1 MKIVA
6 VVFDMDGVLFDTERI
21 GVQCWT
27 EAAEPTGLQNAREIA
42 RMCIGRTIPGTKE
55 VFMEEAAKQGVALD
69 FEKLHEDCARLILEK
84 EERDGLP
91 VKPGVHEI
99 LEYLYERKIPVALA
113 KRTSCSV
120 IWRKPGSRNIS
131 GRSSL
136 AIWSATASL
145 PRISTSKPVRSW
157 RQHRRMS
164 SPSRILLMGS
174 VPPPQRDCIRSWYR
188 ISCSL
193 PRRFSCWLRQSATA
207 CWRSE
212 SYCRRSICKY
222 QRVSKSIKA
231 YIRELSI

>member
-113 KRTSCSV
+113 TSSKKDIVLSHLEKTGITKYFRKIVTGDMVSHGKPAPDIYIKACEELEAAPENV
-120 IWRKPGSRNIS
+120 IAIEDSSNGI
-131 GRSSL
+131 RS
-136 AIWSATASL
+136 ASAAGLHPIMVPDQLQPTEE
-145 PRISTSKPVRSW
+145 
-157 RQHRRMS
+157 
-164 SPSRILLMGS
+164 ILLLAETKC
-174 VPPPQRDCIRSWYR
+174 D
-188 ISCSL
+188 SL
-193 PRRFSCWLRQSATA
+193 LEVRKLLQ
-207 CWRSE
+207 E
-212 SYCRRSICKY
+212 KY
-222 QRVSKSIKA
+222 
-231 YIRELSI
+231 L

>member
-113 KRTSCSV
+113 TSSKKDIVLSHLEKTGITKYFRKLVTGDMVSHGKPAPDIYIKACEELEAAPENV
-120 IWRKPGSRNIS
+120 IAIEDSFNGI
-131 GRSSL
+131 RS
-136 AIWSATASL
+136 ASAAGLHPIMVPDQLQPTEE
-145 PRISTSKPVRSW
+145 
-157 RQHRRMS
+157 
-164 SPSRILLMGS
+164 ILLLAETKC
-174 VPPPQRDCIRSWYR
+174 D
-188 ISCSL
+188 SL
-193 PRRFSCWLRQSATA
+193 LEVRKLLQ
-207 CWRSE
+207 E
-212 SYCRRSICKY
+212 KY
-222 QRVSKSIKA
+222 
-231 YIRELSI
+231 L

>member
-113 KRTSCSV
+113 TSSKKDIVLSHLEKIGITKYFRKIVTGDMVSHGKPAPDIYIKACEELEAAPENV
-120 IWRKPGSRNIS
+120 IAIEDSFNGI
-131 GRSSL
+131 RS
-136 AIWSATASL
+136 ASAAGLHPIMVPDQLQPTEE
-145 PRISTSKPVRSW
+145 
-157 RQHRRMS
+157 
-164 SPSRILLMGS
+164 ILLLAETKC
-174 VPPPQRDCIRSWYR
+174 D
-188 ISCSL
+188 SL
-193 PRRFSCWLRQSATA
+193 LEVRKLLQ
-207 CWRSE
+207 E
-212 SYCRRSICKY
+212 KY
-222 QRVSKSIKA
+222 
-231 YIRELSI
+231 L

>member
-113 KRTSCSV
+113 TSSKKDIVLSHLEKTGITKYFWKIVTGDMVSHGKPAPDIYIKACEELEAAPENV
-120 IWRKPGSRNIS
+120 IAIEDSFNGI
-131 GRSSL
+131 RS
-136 AIWSATASL
+136 ASAAGLHPIMVPDQLQPTEE
-145 PRISTSKPVRSW
+145 
-157 RQHRRMS
+157 
-164 SPSRILLMGS
+164 ILLLAETKC
-174 VPPPQRDCIRSWYR
+174 D
-188 ISCSL
+188 SL
-193 PRRFSCWLRQSATA
+193 LEVRKLLQ
-207 CWRSE
+207 E
-212 SYCRRSICKY
+212 KY
-222 QRVSKSIKA
+222 
-231 YIRELSI
+231 L

>member
-55 VFMEEAAKQGVALD
+55 AFMEEAAKQGVALD

-113 KRTSCSV
+113 TSSKKDIVLSHLEKTGITKYFRKIVTGDMVSHGKPAPDIYIKACEELEAAPENV
-120 IWRKPGSRNIS
+120 IAIEDSFNGI
-131 GRSSL
+131 RS
-136 AIWSATASL
+136 ASAAGLHPIMVPDQLQPTEE
-145 PRISTSKPVRSW
+145 
-157 RQHRRMS
+157 
-164 SPSRILLMGS
+164 ILLLAETKC
-174 VPPPQRDCIRSWYR
+174 D
-188 ISCSL
+188 SL
-193 PRRFSCWLRQSATA
+193 LEVRKLLQ
-207 CWRSE
+207 E
-212 SYCRRSICKY
+212 KY
-222 QRVSKSIKA
+222 
-231 YIRELSI
+231 L

>member
-27 EAAEPTGLQNAREIA
+27 EAAEPTGLQNAHEIA

-113 KRTSCSV
+113 TSSKKDIVLSHLEKTGITKYFRKIVTGDMGSHGKPAPDIYIKACEELEAAPENV
-120 IWRKPGSRNIS
+120 IAIEDSFNGI
-131 GRSSL
+131 RS
-136 AIWSATASL
+136 ASAAGLHPIMVPDQLQPTEE
-145 PRISTSKPVRSW
+145 
-157 RQHRRMS
+157 
-164 SPSRILLMGS
+164 ILLLAETKC
-174 VPPPQRDCIRSWYR
+174 D
-188 ISCSL
+188 SL
-193 PRRFSCWLRQSATA
+193 LEVRKLLQ
-207 CWRSE
+207 E
-212 SYCRRSICKY
+212 KY
-222 QRVSKSIKA
+222 
-231 YIRELSI
+231 L

>member
-113 KRTSCSV
+113 TSSKKDIVLSHLEKTGITKYFRKIVTGDMVSHGKPAQDIYIKACEELEAAPENV
-120 IWRKPGSRNIS
+120 IAIEDSFNGI
-131 GRSSL
+131 RS
-136 AIWSATASL
+136 ASAAGLHPIMVPDQLQPTEE
-145 PRISTSKPVRSW
+145 
-157 RQHRRMS
+157 
-164 SPSRILLMGS
+164 ILLLAETKC
-174 VPPPQRDCIRSWYR
+174 D
-188 ISCSL
+188 SL
-193 PRRFSCWLRQSATA
+193 LEVRKLLQ
-207 CWRSE
+207 E
-212 SYCRRSICKY
+212 KY
-222 QRVSKSIKA
+222 
-231 YIRELSI
+231 L

>member
-91 VKPGVHEI
+91 VKHGVHEI

-113 KRTSCSV
+113 TSSKKDIVLSHLEKTGITKYFRKIVTGDMVSHGKPAPDIYIKACEELEAAPENV
-120 IWRKPGSRNIS
+120 IAIEDSFNGI
-131 GRSSL
+131 RS
-136 AIWSATASL
+136 ASAAGLHPIMVPDQLQPTEE
-145 PRISTSKPVRSW
+145 
-157 RQHRRMS
+157 
-164 SPSRILLMGS
+164 ILLLAETKC
-174 VPPPQRDCIRSWYR
+174 D
-188 ISCSL
+188 SL
-193 PRRFSCWLRQSATA
+193 LEVRKLLQ
-207 CWRSE
+207 E
-212 SYCRRSICKY
+212 KY
-222 QRVSKSIKA
+222 
-231 YIRELSI
+231 L

>member
-113 KRTSCSV
+113 TSSKKDIVLSHLEKTGITKYFRKIVTSDMVSHGKPAPDIYIKACEELEAAPENV
-120 IWRKPGSRNIS
+120 IAIEDSFNGI
-131 GRSSL
+131 RS
-136 AIWSATASL
+136 ASAAGLHPIMVPDQLQPTEE
-145 PRISTSKPVRSW
+145 
-157 RQHRRMS
+157 
-164 SPSRILLMGS
+164 ILLLAETKC
-174 VPPPQRDCIRSWYR
+174 D
-188 ISCSL
+188 SL
-193 PRRFSCWLRQSATA
+193 LEVRKLLQ
-207 CWRSE
+207 E
-212 SYCRRSICKY
+212 KY
-222 QRVSKSIKA
+222 
-231 YIRELSI
+231 L

>member
-113 KRTSCSV
+113 TSSKKDIVLSHLEKTGITKYFRKIVTGDMVSHGKPAPDIYIKACEELEAAPENV
-120 IWRKPGSRNIS
+120 IAIEDSFNGI
-131 GRSSL
+131 RS
-136 AIWSATASL
+136 ASAAGLHPIMVPDLLQPTEE
-145 PRISTSKPVRSW
+145 
-157 RQHRRMS
+157 
-164 SPSRILLMGS
+164 ILLLAETKC
-174 VPPPQRDCIRSWYR
+174 D
-188 ISCSL
+188 SL
-193 PRRFSCWLRQSATA
+193 LEVRKLLQ
-207 CWRSE
+207 E
-212 SYCRRSICKY
+212 KY
-222 QRVSKSIKA
+222 
-231 YIRELSI
+231 L

>member
-113 KRTSCSV
+113 TSSKKDIVLSHLEKTGITKYFRKIVTGDMVSHGKPAPDIYIKACEELEAAPENV
-120 IWRKPGSRNIS
+120 IAIEDSFNGI
-131 GRSSL
+131 RS
-136 AIWSATASL
+136 ASAVGLHPIMVPDQLQPTEE
-145 PRISTSKPVRSW
+145 
-157 RQHRRMS
+157 
-164 SPSRILLMGS
+164 ILLLAETKC
-174 VPPPQRDCIRSWYR
+174 D
-188 ISCSL
+188 SL
-193 PRRFSCWLRQSATA
+193 LEVRKLLQ
-207 CWRSE
+207 E
-212 SYCRRSICKY
+212 KY
-222 QRVSKSIKA
+222 
-231 YIRELSI
+231 L